1 MENIKTGILTRLKKM
16 QKKSKKLFPEI
27 YVDIDEV
34 RLCWDKFVL
43 IVNTVSSSLRKRFQK
58 NIRIIPGYMDMSK
71 NFTTVRIGALDAAFI
86 RTKRLWFAVDDKSD
100 KVKNYL
106 INTFGFQFNDEIN
119 IYEFSYLFYINI
131 DSFEDL
137 YLLCKLMKD

>member
-16 QKKSKKLFPEI
+16 QKKSKKSFPEI

-34 RLCWDKFVL
+34 RPCWDKFIL

-71 NFTTVRIGALDAAFI
+71 NFTAARIGALDAAFI

-119 IYEFSYLFYINI
+119 IYELSYLFYINI